1 MKMRSLFTISILV
14 SGLLTGINT
23 VSAGQQRTFGFF
35 GEVDSFDR
43 GEQLLVI
50 DDQVF
55 RLSDSVRV
63 HKKKGQQAT
72 LSAIRPGV
80 KVGFYPKQ
88 RGESRRNS
96 YIDAIW
102 VLPENWKAKRGY
114 ADNFDDR

>member
-1 MKMRSLFTISILV
+1 MKMRSLFAISLLL
-14 SGLLTGINT
+14 SGLLTGISQA
-23 VSAGQQRTFGFF
+23 SAGQQRTFGFF

-55 RLSDSVRV
+55 RISDSVRV
-63 HKKKGQQAT
+63 HKKKGQKAT

-80 KVGFYPKQ
+80 KVGFYPK
-88 RGESRRNS
+88 GESRQNS